1 MKIIH
6 FIYNKLKIVKI
17 VLNRIIQRFY
27 SLILILTLYT
37 TATLPKKC
45 VEIEYEGIEPNI
57 GSARAQTKINR
68 TGNDPII
75 MGT

>member
-1 MKIIH
+1 MRIIH
-6 FIYNKLKIVKI
+6 YIYNKLKIVKI

-45 VEIEYEGIEPNI
+45 VEIEYEGIEPWF
-57 GSARAQTKINR
+57 S
-68 TGNDPII
+68 
-75 MGT
+75 